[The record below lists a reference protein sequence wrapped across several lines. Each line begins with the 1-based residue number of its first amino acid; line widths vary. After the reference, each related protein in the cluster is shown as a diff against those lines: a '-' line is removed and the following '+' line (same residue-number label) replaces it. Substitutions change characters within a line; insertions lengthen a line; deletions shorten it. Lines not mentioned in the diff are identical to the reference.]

1 VSYTS
6 CFPRDVR
13 KWEDVPYVK
22 YRPLLLMSLGYS
34 ERYRHEDLQENG
46 ELEDDIKPELPEVIK
61 WI

>member
-1 VSYTS
+1 MGR
-6 CFPRDVR
+6 CA
-13 KWEDVPYVK
+13 YVK